1 MKACDGAQISLIV
14 MLEDLWLQK
23 EMSLVHGNFQT
34 YLKSVELVA
43 VFNQE
48 RWESGKMLF
57 SLTT

>member
-23 EMSLVHGNFQT
+23 EVPLVHGNFQT

-48 RWESGKMLF
+48 RWESRKMLF

>member
-1 MKACDGAQISLIV
+1 MKACDGAHISLIV